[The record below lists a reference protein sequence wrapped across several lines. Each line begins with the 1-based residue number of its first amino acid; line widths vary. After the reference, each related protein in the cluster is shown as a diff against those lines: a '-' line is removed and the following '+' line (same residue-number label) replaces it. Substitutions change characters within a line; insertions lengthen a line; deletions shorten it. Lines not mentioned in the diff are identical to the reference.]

1 MELPDLKT
9 LSESELLTLYERLIS
24 KRQEI
29 VHEISVI
36 ENLKSKLADKQ
47 FKMPTRRSR
56 TPRTHTTR
64 PDFSHNCRPRFD
76 RI

>member
-9 LSESELLTLYERLIS
+9 LSEPELLTLYERLIS

-29 VHEISVI
+29 VQEISVI
-36 ENLKSKLADKQ
+36 DNLKSKLTDTQ
-47 FKMPTRRSR
+47 FKMSYRRHAR
-56 TPRTHTTR
+56 PTR
-64 PDFSHNCRPRFD
+64 PDFSHTCRPRFD